1 MGTATLH
8 SLRDRMPPPATS
20 RRGAGPQGGA
30 LQVRATEIGR
40 VLQLA
45 VDLFEVGSA
54 ALVLSGSMGL
64 RVEALSAAAA
74 SSGEHALDAARR
86 RLEVLAVPEP
96 SGSEA
101 RRPAGVMEEVALRR
115 GFVAATPV
123 LSADGRCRGA
133 ICLLDPARKT
143 LLTGLQRRL
152 FAEFGDLVASFL
164 DDPQPCEAAGPAG
177 AVDDAAERRD
187 SAALLQ
193 DLANREADA
202 FALFDPDGRCLLRN
216 RRFDALF
223 GLSPGPAAWP
233 AIPEARGCEA
243 GWLALHLGRAVAP
256 VALHRGALADGRGL
270 CVEERR
276 GPLGGSL
283 VARVEARQARRA
295 VERAA

>member
-1 MGTATLH
+1 MT
-8 SLRDRMPPPATS
+8 PPATS
-20 RRGAGPQGGA
+20 RQDAAAREDGP
-30 LQVRATEIGR
+30 RIRRTEIDR
-40 VLQLA
+40 LLHLA
-45 VDLFEVGSA
+45 TDLFGVGA
-54 ALVLSGSMGL
+54 AVLVLVAPEGL
-64 RVEALSAAAA
+64 RVEPLSAACR
-74 SSGEHALDAARR
+74 SGAEGALDAARR
-86 RLEVLAVPEP
+86 LFEILAASDS
-96 SGSEA
+96 SGSEFPRHA
-101 RRPAGVMEEVALRR
+101 AGVMEEVAPAS
-115 GFVAATPV
+115 GFMAAAPIV
-123 LSADGRCRGA
+123 SADGRCRGA
-133 ICLLDPARKT
+133 ICLMDPDRKT

-177 AVDDAAERRD
+177 AADDAAAQRD

-193 DLANREADA
+193 ELANREADA
-202 FALFDPDGRCLLRN
+202 VALFDPDGRCLLRN

-223 GLSPGPAAWP
+223 GLSPGTAAWP